1 MTPQME
7 FQVSPSPHLWQ
18 GRSISKIMYLTLLA
32 LLFPTAA
39 AIYFFGYRALLV
51 ILVSVSFA
59 VLTEA
64 LVKKLR
70 GRPFVMDGSALITG
84 LLLALVLPPTIPLWM
99 VAVGS
104 VFSIAI
110 VKEAFGGLGHNIF
123 NPVLGARAFLTA
135 CFPVEMTTWI
145 RPLGFVVDAVTT
157 ATPLNENFIWSWR
170 WSARLALYR
179 DMFLGNDMAGSLG
192 ETSVL
197 LILAGGII
205 LLMFKI
211 IDWRVPLAYVG
222 TVAVLSLVMG
232 ADPILQML
240 AGGLMLGASF
250 MATDPVTSPIT
261 HRGRIIFAVGCGVL
275 TIIIRRFGGM
285 ADGVYYPILFMNAVT
300 PLIDRYVKVKPY
312 GFQKVVESAT

>member
-1 MTPQME
+1 MTPEME
-7 FQVSPSPHLWQ
+7 FKVSPSPHLWR
-18 GRSISKIMYLTLLA
+18 GRSTSKIMYLTLLA
-32 LLFPTAA
+32 LLLPTATG
-39 AIYFFGYRALLV
+39 IYFFGYRALLV

-59 VLTEA
+59 VLTEV

-70 GRPFVMDGSALITG
+70 GRPFVMDGSAIITG

-123 NPVLGARAFLTA
+123 NPVLGGRAFLTA
-135 CFPVEMTTWI
+135 CFSVEMTTWI
-145 RPLGFVVDAVTT
+145 KPMGFAADAIITT
-157 ATPLNENFIWSWR
+157 TPLDENFVWSWR
-170 WSARLALYR
+170 WAARLDLYK
-179 DMFLGNDMAGSLG
+179 DMFLGDTAGSIG
-192 ETSVL
+192 TTSAL
-197 LILAGGII
+197 LILIGGGI
-205 LLMFKI
+205 LLALKL
-211 IDWRVPLAYVG
+211 IDWRVPLAFVG

-240 AGGLMLGASF
+240 AGGLMLGAFF

-285 ADGVYYPILFMNAVT
+285 PEGVYYAILFMNAVT
-300 PLIDRYVKVKPY
+300 PLIDRYVKVRPF
-312 GFQKVVESAT
+312 GFQKVVKSAT